1 MGQII
6 VCWQA
11 FIFGQFRCLPQ
22 TENHFT
28 DNAFSARCGG
38 AGEDNDNDDDDDD
51 KMMIM
56 IKMMMMIMSVFQQ
69 PVDRQDHQQARG
81 LQLL

>member
-6 VCWQA
+6 ICWQT
-11 FIFGQFRCLPQ
+11 FIFGQFRCLQQ

-38 AGEDNDNDDDDDD
+38 AGEDNDNDNDDNDNDKDDDDD
-51 KMMIM
+51 DECVPAT
-56 IKMMMMIMSVFQQ
+56 S
-69 PVDRQDHQQARG
+69 
-81 LQLL
+81 

>member
-38 AGEDNDNDDDDDD
+38 AGEDNDKDDDDDDD
-51 KMMIM
+51 KMMM
-56 IKMMMMIMSVFQQ
+56 MSVFQQ